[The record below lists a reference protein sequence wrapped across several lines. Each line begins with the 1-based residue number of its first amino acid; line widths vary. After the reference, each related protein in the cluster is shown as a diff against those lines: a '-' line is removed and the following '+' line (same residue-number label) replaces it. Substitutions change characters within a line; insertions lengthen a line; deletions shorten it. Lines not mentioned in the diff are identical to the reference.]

1 MIRSIHSVAVGIAA
15 CLAACST
22 SSSPR
27 IATTPV
33 RPGMTSAQLVS
44 AFGRPLRV
52 ERNPNGGEDWF
63 YNFGSQQHE
72 SLPISESTVSETER
86 SYSVGH
92 TTSTTTTMNQAPIH
106 LSLSGRVVGPIP
118 TGSVVLQ

>member
-1 MIRSIHSVAVGIAA
+1 MIRSIHFAALGFAA

-22 SSSPR
+22 SSPHL
-27 IATTPV
+27 APTPV
-33 RPGMTSAQLVS
+33 RQGMTSAQLVS

-52 ERNPNGGEDWF
+52 EHNPNGGEDWF

-72 SLPISESTVSETER
+72 SHPVSESTATETER

-92 TTSTTTTMNQAPIH
+92 ATSTTTTMNHAPIH
-106 LSLSGRVVGPIP
+106 LSASGRVVGAIP
-118 TGSVVLQ
+118 TGSVVVE